1 MLSTPAPK
9 KDIKPADDTEFPFDV
24 NRSAGDE
31 KW

>member
-9 KDIKPADDTEFPFDV
+9 KDIKPVDDTNFPFDI
-24 NRSAGDE
+24 NQSAGDE